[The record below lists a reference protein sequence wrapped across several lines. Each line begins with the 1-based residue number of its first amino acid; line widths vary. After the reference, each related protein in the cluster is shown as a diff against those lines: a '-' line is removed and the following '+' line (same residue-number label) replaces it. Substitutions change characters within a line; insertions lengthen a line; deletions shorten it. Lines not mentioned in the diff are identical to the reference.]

1 MLSPALVIAS
11 SFAYLLLLFAVAYWA
26 DRRAQAGRSVI
37 ANPWT
42 YALSL
47 AVYCTAWTYFGS
59 VGRAASGGV
68 WFLPIYLGPTLV
80 MVLGWI
86 VLRKMIRIAKAYRI
100 TSIADFIASR
110 YGKSPLLAGL
120 VTLIA
125 VVGIV
130 PYIALQ
136 LKAVSAGY
144 ALLTVPGG
152 VAEAA
157 HWSRDSAFYV
167 ALVLA
172 GFAMVF
178 GARHLDTTER
188 HEGMVAAIAFESVV
202 KLVAFLM
209 VGFFVVYGLFDGLG
223 DLFARAQAVPQLQQ
237 LLRLEQGGQFAWAQ
251 WFGLML
257 LSMFSVVFL
266 PRQFQVMVVE
276 NVREDHLRRAVW
288 VFPLYMLL
296 INLFVL
302 PIALGGLLYFGP
314 GQANAENFVLSLPLA
329 AGQHALALFAFVGGL
344 SAATGMVIVET
355 VAVSTMV
362 SNELVLPLLLRWRH
376 LRSSGGQDFTR
387 LLLGIR
393 RAAILGVLVLGY
405 VYFHLA
411 GEAYALVSIGLISFA
426 AVAQFAPVVLGGM
439 YWKGGTRL
447 GALAGLL
454 AGFLMWAY
462 TLMLPSIAKSG
473 WLDMGFI
480 AHGPWGM
487 AWLRPEQLLGL
498 QGFDGLTH
506 SLFWSMLA
514 NVVAYV
520 GVSLWRAPSGREA
533 SQALLFV
540 DVFER
545 TAGSSPVFWRG
556 RANTQDLLRLC
567 ERFLG
572 AAKAQALLDGYAQR
586 VGVRNAQ
593 ALRPDARL
601 VQFVETQLAGAVGSA
616 SARALVASVA
626 EEETL
631 SPEDVL
637 RILDEASQ
645 IRAYSRALEDKSR
658 SLEQATAELRAA
670 NEQLQSL
677 DRLKDDF
684 MSSVTHELRTPLT
697 SIRALAELMQDD
709 AGMPQAQRQQFV
721 GIIVAETERLT
732 RLVNQ
737 VLDMA
742 KIESGHAEW
751 HVAPVDMRALVERA
765 VATTAEVF
773 RERAAQVQ
781 VQLPD
786 EAPVLQAD
794 PDRILQVL
802 LNLLS
807 NAAKFVPSP
816 GGQVQVRL
824 TSDAQGVTVCVQ
836 DNGPGVQPG
845 HEAMIFDRFHQTDL
859 GVQVAHGTGL
869 GLPISRHIA
878 EHFGGRLWLE
888 PSVQPGA
895 CFCFWLPLPTEP
907 IGDKTP

>member
-1 MLSPALVIAS
+1 
-11 SFAYLLLLFAVAYWA
+11 
-26 DRRAQAGRSVI
+26 
-37 ANPWT
+37 
-42 YALSL
+42 
-47 AVYCTAWTYFGS
+47 
-59 VGRAASGGV
+59 
-68 WFLPIYLGPTLV
+68 
-80 MVLGWI
+80 
-86 VLRKMIRIAKAYRI
+86 
-100 TSIADFIASR
+100 
-110 YGKSPLLAGL
+110 
-120 VTLIA
+120 
-125 VVGIV
+125 
-130 PYIALQ
+130 
-136 LKAVSAGY
+136 
-144 ALLTVPGG
+144 
-152 VAEAA
+152 
-157 HWSRDSAFYV
+157 
-167 ALVLA
+167 
-172 GFAMVF
+172 
-178 GARHLDTTER
+178 
-188 HEGMVAAIAFESVV
+188 
-202 KLVAFLM
+202 
-209 VGFFVVYGLFDGLG
+209 
-223 DLFARAQAVPQLQQ
+223 
-237 LLRLEQGGQFAWAQ
+237 
-251 WFGLML
+251 
-257 LSMFSVVFL
+257 
-266 PRQFQVMVVE
+266 
-276 NVREDHLRRAVW
+276 
-288 VFPLYMLL
+288 
-296 INLFVL
+296 
-302 PIALGGLLYFGP
+302 
-314 GQANAENFVLSLPLA
+314 
-329 AGQHALALFAFVGGL
+329 
-344 SAATGMVIVET
+344 
-355 VAVSTMV
+355 
-362 SNELVLPLLLRWRH
+362 
-376 LRSSGGQDFTR
+376 
-387 LLLGIR
+387 
-393 RAAILGVLVLGY
+393 
-405 VYFHLA
+405 
-411 GEAYALVSIGLISFA
+411 
-426 AVAQFAPVVLGGM
+426 
-439 YWKGGTRL
+439 
-447 GALAGLL
+447 
-454 AGFLMWAY
+454 MWAY

-888 PSVQPGA
+888 PSAQPGA

>member
-586 VGVRNAQ
+586 AGVRNAQ